1 MFIRKVLRLTE
12 LGELKDNLHKN
23 EYLLQLIDKSVEI
36 DLTKTIMNKP
46 NETELSK
53 TKENTR

>member
-1 MFIRKVLRLTE
+1 MLRLTE

-23 EYLLQLIDKSVEI
+23 EYLLQLIDKSFEI

>member
-12 LGELKDNLHKN
+12 LGELKDNLYKN
-23 EYLLQLIDKSVEI
+23 EYLFQLIDKSVEI

-53 TKENTR
+53 TKENTP

>member
-23 EYLLQLIDKSVEI
+23 EYLFQLIDKSVEI

>member
-12 LGELKDNLHKN
+12 LGELKDSLHKN

-53 TKENTR
+53 TKESTR

>member
-23 EYLLQLIDKSVEI
+23 EYLLQLIDKSFEI